1 MQSYVSGVVTHCIYK
16 VVLYESNLHNLNKHH
31 FEGIYEQMDISQIPL
46 DNMCLRFYS
55 IIWKTYRRASRDE
68 QILICSSLNLAY
80 KYFTF
85 LFILSRK

>member
-16 VVLYESNLHNLNKHH
+16 VVLYDSNLHNLNKHH

-55 IIWKTYRRASRDE
+55 II
-68 QILICSSLNLAY
+68 
-80 KYFTF
+80 
-85 LFILSRK
+85 